1 MLMQM
6 GKKYVM
12 RFMKI
17 LSFHR
22 PARLADGLG
31 LESALLPANAGK
43 YAPNNGSPASRYPGI
58 SATFEILY
66 P

>member
-1 MLMQM
+1 MLIQK
-6 GKKYVM
+6 GKEYIT
-12 RFMKI
+12 RFMRI

-58 SATFEILY
+58 SATPKILY